1 MTAASGMGHQPMQT
15 PSRGLVAPATN
26 DMPETQFREALRQAM
41 TEEMV
46 RDENV
51 FLMGEEVG
59 EYNGAYKVS
68 EGMLEKFGPRR
79 VFDTP
84 ISEAGFSGLGI
95 GAAMCG
101 LRPIIEFM
109 SWSFSFVAFDQL
121 VNNAANV
128 RYMSGG
134 QFKVPIVFRG
144 GSGIAHQLG
153 ATHSH
158 RIDILYSRVPGLVV
172 IAPSTPYDAKGLL
185 KSAIR
190 CDDPVIFLESEL
202 MLNDRGEVPEG
213 EYTIPIGVADVKK
226 EGSDVTIVTW
236 GKCTKMCLKAA
247 VDLAENHGIDA
258 EVIDLRTLRPL
269 DEEAIL
275 TSVAKTNRLVIVDED
290 WTYGGMGGAILSQIQ
305 EKVFDDLDAPIKR
318 VSSEDVPVPFNH
330 YLELAM
336 QPSVEKIINAVRDV
350 TYR

>member
-1 MTAASGMGHQPMQT
+1 
-15 PSRGLVAPATN
+15 
-26 DMPETQFREALRQAM
+26 MPELQFREALRQAM

-68 EGMLEKFGPRR
+68 EGMLAKFGGRR

-84 ISEAGFSGLGI
+84 ISEAGFAGLGV

-109 SWSFSFVAFDQL
+109 SWSFSLVCFDQI

-144 GSGIAHQLG
+144 GNGIAHQLG

-158 RIDILYSRVPGLVV
+158 RVETLYARIPGLIV

-185 KSAIR
+185 KASIR
-190 CDDPVIFLESEL
+190 CDDPVIFLESEM
-202 MLNDRGEVPEG
+202 MLNMKGEVPEG
-213 EYTIPIGVADVKK
+213 DYTVPIGVADIKR
-226 EGSDVTIVTW
+226 EGEDVTLVTY
-236 GKCTKMCLKAA
+236 GKTTHTVLKAA
-247 VDLAENHGIDA
+247 EELASKHGVNA

-269 DEEAIL
+269 DEEAIIK
-275 TSVAKTNRLVIVDED
+275 SVAKTHRCVLVDED
-290 WTYGGMGGAILSQIQ
+290 WPYCGMGAGIMERIQ
-305 EKVFDDLDAPIKR
+305 HKIFDELDAPMRR
-318 VSSEDVPVPFNH
+318 VCSDDVPVPFNH

-336 QPSVEKIINAVRDV
+336 QPSTEKIVAMVKEVCYID
-350 TYR
+350 

>member
-1 MTAASGMGHQPMQT
+1 
-15 PSRGLVAPATN
+15 
-26 DMPETQFREALRQAM
+26 MPDIQFREALRQAM
-41 TEEMV
+41 TEEMQ

-68 EGMLEKFGPRR
+68 EGMLAKFGPRR

-84 ISEAGFSGLGI
+84 ISEAGFCGLGI

-101 LRPIIEFM
+101 LRPVIELM

-144 GSGIAHQLG
+144 GNGIAHQLG

-158 RIDILYSRVPGLVV
+158 RVDALYARVPGLTVV
-172 IAPSTPYDAKGLL
+172 APSTPYDAKGLL

-190 CDDPVIFLESEL
+190 SDDPVIFLESEL
-202 MLNDRGEVPEG
+202 MLNDRGEVPGE
-213 EYTIPIGVADVKK
+213 EYTVAIGKADVKK
-226 EGSDVTIVTW
+226 AGDDVTLITW
-236 GKCTKMCLKAA
+236 GKVTKMVLKAA
-247 VDLAENHGIDA
+247 LELAEKHDIDA

-269 DEEAIL
+269 DEECIIN
-275 TSVAKTNRLVIVDED
+275 SVRKTHRCVIVDED
-290 WTYGGMGGAILSQIQ
+290 WPYCGMGAGIL
-305 EKVFDDLDAPIKR
+305 EKVQHKIFDDLDAPMRR
-318 VSSEDVPVPFNH
+318 VCCEDVPVPFNH
-330 YLELAM
+330 YLEMAM
-336 QPSVEKIINAVRDV
+336 QPSVEKVVAMVKEVCYVD
-350 TYR
+350 

>member
-1 MTAASGMGHQPMQT
+1 
-15 PSRGLVAPATN
+15 
-26 DMPETQFREALRQAM
+26 MPELQFREALRQAM
-41 TEEMV
+41 TEEMQ

-68 EGMLEKFGPRR
+68 EGMLAKFGPRR
-79 VFDTP
+79 IFDTP
-84 ISEAGFSGLGI
+84 ISEAGFAGLGV

-109 SWSFSFVAFDQL
+109 SWSFSLVCFDQI

-144 GSGIAHQLG
+144 GNGIAHQLG

-158 RIDILYSRVPGLVV
+158 RVETLYARIPGLIV

-185 KSAIR
+185 KAAIR
-190 CDDPVIFLESEL
+190 CDDPVVFLESEM
-202 MLNDRGEVPEG
+202 MLNMKGDVPEG
-213 EYTIPIGVADVKK
+213 DYTVPIGVADVKR
-226 EGSDVTIVTW
+226 EGEDVTLVTY
-236 GKCTKMCLKAA
+236 GKTAHTVLKAA
-247 VDLAENHGIDA
+247 DELLNKHGVSA

-269 DEEAIL
+269 DEEAIIK
-275 TSVAKTNRLVIVDED
+275 SVSKTHRCVLVDED
-290 WTYGGMGGAILSQIQ
+290 WPYCGMGAGIMERIQ
-305 EKVFDDLDAPIKR
+305 HKIFDELDAPMRR
-318 VSSEDVPVPFNH
+318 VCSDDVPVPFNH

-336 QPSVEKIINAVRDV
+336 QPSVEKTVAMVKEVCYIE
-350 TYR
+350 